1 MFELRAS
8 TNVPLVCVALVV
20 GGLVS
25 ANQAVAAGGAETG
38 GDRRALES
46 ASDARR
52 LVGRLDELGELDPI
66 RFFKRLVDR
75 YRSIEDYV
83 EETEIERITHDP
95 ATDDP
100 PIRMRTRVRAEVRD
114 ARLIVERPGLLDDV
128 GRSLTSS
135 KPGATAQDLWLLP
148 HLRLRFSDSPLEEF
162 RPTEE
167 GGFRAAEADRVVV
180 DDREMVRVEL
190 RAGGEAESGPTDA
203 RFSLLVDPERM
214 LVERVEG
221 EEWLPGGLRQQ
232 TTLRI
237 ESIRMLT
244 DDWVE
249 SAEPVVE
256 ESEPVSSETTEKP
269 SGSTPTI
276 GEDEQRNP
284 DASSVETGRT
294 HAGLSF
300 ITPAG

>member
-8 TNVPLVCVALVV
+8 TKVRLAGIALIAT
-20 GGLVS
+20 GLTS
-25 ANQAVAAGGAETG
+25 ADRAMAFEGPEAG
-38 GDRRALES
+38 GDRSALKS
-46 ASDARR
+46 ASDARG
-52 LVGRLDELGELDPI
+52 LVARFDELGEVDPI

-75 YRSIEDYV
+75 YRAIEDYV
-83 EETEIERITHDP
+83 EETEVEQVTDDP

-100 PIRMRTRVRAEVRD
+100 PIRTRTRVRAEVRD
-114 ARLIVERPGLLDDV
+114 ARLVVERPGLLDDL

-135 KPGATAQDLWLLP
+135 KTGATEQDLWLLP

-162 RPTEE
+162 RPSEA

-203 RFSLLVDPERM
+203 RFSLFVDPERM

-237 ESIRMLT
+237 ESMRMLK
-244 DDWVE
+244 DDWVDSGDSGPDVVE
-249 SAEPVVE
+249 PDADPDATPPAASTPSIDEVDGGSADEPSAEA
-256 ESEPVSSETTEKP
+256 
-269 SGSTPTI
+269 G
-276 GEDEQRNP
+276 RNQ
-284 DASSVETGRT
+284 
-294 HAGLSF
+294 AGLSF
-300 ITPAG
+300 LSPAG

>member
-1 MFELRAS
+1 MFEFRAP
-8 TNVPLVCVALVV
+8 TNVRFACGILAL
-20 GGLVS
+20 GGLLSV
-25 ANQAVAAGGAETG
+25 NQAVASGGSEAGE
-38 GDRRALES
+38 DRRGLEP

-52 LVGRLDELGELDPI
+52 LVARLDELDPI

-75 YRSIEDYV
+75 YRAIEDYV
-83 EETEIERITHDP
+83 EETEVEQITNDP

-100 PIRMRTRVRAEVRD
+100 PIRTRTRVRAEVRD
-114 ARLIVERPGLLDDV
+114 SRLVVERPGLLDDV

-135 KPGATAQDLWLLP
+135 KPGATAEDLWLLP

-162 RPTEE
+162 RPSEA

-203 RFSLLVDPERM
+203 RFSLFVDPERM

-237 ESIRMLT
+237 ESIRMLK
-244 DDWVE
+244 DEWMD
-249 SAEPVVE
+249 SADSGPEAT
-256 ESEPVSSETTEKP
+256 EPVS
-269 SGSTPTI
+269 GSSTGTPAEPTPTAD
-276 GEDEQRNP
+276 GDDVRSP
-284 DASSVETGRT
+284 DDSSAEAGRS

-300 ITPAG
+300 IRPAG

>member
-1 MFELRAS
+1 MFEFRAS
-8 TNVPLVCVALVV
+8 KNVRFACGILAL

-25 ANQAVAAGGAETG
+25 VNQAAASVGSEAA

-46 ASDARR
+46 ASDARG
-52 LVGRLDELGELDPI
+52 LVARLDDLGEVDPI

-75 YRSIEDYV
+75 YRAIEDYV
-83 EETEIERITHDP
+83 EETEVEQITDDP

-100 PIRMRTRVRAEVRD
+100 PIRTRTRVRAEVRD
-114 ARLIVERPGLLDDV
+114 ARLMVERPGLLDDV

-135 KPGATAQDLWLLP
+135 KPGATPQDLWLLP

-162 RPTEE
+162 RPGEA

-203 RFSLLVDPERM
+203 RFSLFVDPERM

-237 ESIRMLT
+237 ESIRMLK
-244 DDWVE
+244 DDWMDSEDSGSEATQPVSGSSPGKPAE
-249 SAEPVVE
+249 SKPTTDEGDARSLDDSSAE
-256 ESEPVSSETTEKP
+256 
-269 SGSTPTI
+269 
-276 GEDEQRNP
+276 
-284 DASSVETGRT
+284 AGRS

-300 ITPAG
+300 FSPAG